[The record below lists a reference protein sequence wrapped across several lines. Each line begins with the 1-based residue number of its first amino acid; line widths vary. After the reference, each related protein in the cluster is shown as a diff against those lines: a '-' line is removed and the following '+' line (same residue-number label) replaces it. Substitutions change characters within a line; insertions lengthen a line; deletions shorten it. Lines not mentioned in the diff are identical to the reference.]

1 MINRLPTKA
10 VHWTE
15 SKPRTNPEKSA
26 SKSAGK
32 EHVMHRETRRD
43 TNGERKTEVE
53 SPAKVINDDAKYD
66 QRNEV

>member
-1 MINRLPTKA
+1 
-10 VHWTE
+10 
-15 SKPRTNPEKSA
+15 
-26 SKSAGK
+26 
-32 EHVMHRETRRD
+32 MHRETRRD